1 MTMRENLEFLKKD
14 RKVND
19 AFLRKLESVGF
30 EIEYGKFSY
39 WSGQEYITVGR
50 QRIWLVKEDHSGNNN
65 LDCVWRYQNDVV
77 RDIQEAI
84 KEERALAETGDQ
96 IVEEF
101 FESFD
106 KEKKEKTELEKAVDL
121 LHPLLNGMAEGR
133 NESVE
138 VVADENE
145 YGEKMITVVIDGYDY
160 PVNVTSENV
169 RSMVKSVVD
178 KVAFKLQGKESSC
191 IELSG

>member
-1 MTMRENLEFLKKD
+1 MRPCS
-14 RKVND
+14 KVTPNTC
-19 AFLRKLESVGF
+19 LCSIG
-30 EIEYGKFSY
+30 
-39 WSGQEYITVGR
+39 
-50 QRIWLVKEDHSGNNN
+50 

-121 LHPLLNGMAEGR
+121 LRPLLEGMAEGR

-145 YGEKMITVVIDGYDY
+145 YGEKIITVVIDGYDY

-178 KVAFKLQGKESSC
+178 KVAFKL
-191 IELSG
+191 

>member
-30 EIEYGKFSY
+30 EIEYGKFIY

-50 QRIWLVKEDHSGNNN
+50 QKIWLVKEEHSGNNN
-65 LDCVWRYQNDVV
+65 YDCVWRYQNDVV
-77 RDIQEAI
+77 RNIQEAI
-84 KEERALAETGDQ
+84 EEERVLAETGDRS
-96 IVEEF
+96 VEEF
-101 FESFD
+101 FESFG
-106 KEKKEKTELEKAVDL
+106 KEKTELEKATDL
-121 LHPLLNGMAEGR
+121 LRPLLEGMAEGR
-133 NESVE
+133 NETVE

-169 RSMVKSVVD
+169 RSMIKSVVD
-178 KVAFKLQGKESSC
+178 KVAFKL
-191 IELSG
+191 

>member
-121 LHPLLNGMAEGR
+121 LRPLLEGMAEGR

-160 PVNVTSENV
+160 PVNVTAENV

-178 KVAFKLQGKESSC
+178 KVAFKL
-191 IELSG
+191 

>member
-1 MTMRENLEFLKKD
+1 MCIRD
-14 RKVND
+14 R
-19 AFLRKLESVGF
+19 
-30 EIEYGKFSY
+30 
-39 WSGQEYITVGR
+39 
-50 QRIWLVKEDHSGNNN
+50 VKEDHSGNNN

-106 KEKKEKTELEKAVDL
+106 KEKTELEKAVDL
-121 LHPLLNGMAEGR
+121 LRPLLEGMAEGR

-178 KVAFKLQGKESSC
+178 KVAFKL
-191 IELSG
+191 

>member
-50 QRIWLVKEDHSGNNN
+50 QKIWLVKEEHSGNNN
-65 LDCVWRYQNDVV
+65 CDCVWRYQNDVV
-77 RDIQEAI
+77 RNIQEAI
-84 KEERALAETGDQ
+84 EEERALAETGDRS
-96 IVEEF
+96 VEEF
-101 FESFD
+101 FESFG
-106 KEKKEKTELEKAVDL
+106 KEKTELEKAVDL
-121 LHPLLNGMAEGR
+121 LRPLLEGMAEGR
-133 NESVE
+133 NETVE

-169 RSMVKSVVD
+169 RSMIKSVVD
-178 KVAFKLQGKESSC
+178 KVAFKL
-191 IELSG
+191 